1 MIPDLPPSVSDK
13 ERLSFYSTLWGNL
26 SDQSSVHVNWHTH
39 RQNPAVCWICDL
51 FNLTDKILHILDK
64 DITKSS
70 LDMVTELSSE
80 DDSDSEIESDVN
92 MNVDE
97 ENSNTYNEP
106 EFEVIDADLE
116 SNSI

>member
-1 MIPDLPPSVSDK
+1 MIPDLPASVTDK
-13 ERLSFYSTLWGNL
+13 ERLNFYATLWGNL

-64 DITKSS
+64 DNTKSS
-70 LDMVTELSSE
+70 LDIRTELSSE
-80 DDSDSEIESDVN
+80 DDSDSEIE

-97 ENSNTYNEP
+97 EISSTYNEP
-106 EFEVIDADLE
+106 EYDTVERE
-116 SNSI
+116 E